1 MKRAGSRVNIRIKG
15 NGPLDGILVDAGLDG
30 TVRGY
35 VDNPSIECHQMRRAN
50 WMLVQ
55 SDEMAFM

>member
-35 VDNPSIECHQMRRAN
+35 VDNPSIELPPNAKGK
-50 WMLVQ
+50 WMLGQ
-55 SDEMAFM
+55 SDDTTFM